1 MTYFIFVNNNLQ
13 TKPVVHRLLPTYLQF
28 AIIYQV
34 SNLKSLLTLSMQYTS
49 YLGQKP
55 HGQKSPRHKPQDK
68 SHLDKKNLGQK
79 PPDKKKPNNE

>member
-34 SNLKSLLTLSMQYTS
+34 SNLKIFTYIVNAIYILFSTKET
-49 YLGQKP
+49 P
-55 HGQKSPRHKPQDK
+55 
-68 SHLDKKNLGQK
+68 
-79 PPDKKKPNNE
+79 

>member
-34 SNLKSLLTLSMQYTS
+34 SNLKIFTYIVNAIYILFRT
-49 YLGQKP
+49 KA
-55 HGQKSPRHKPQDK
+55 PRTKVPQT
-68 SHLDKKNLGQK
+68 
-79 PPDKKKPNNE
+79 